1 MHIFAHQVSK
11 RIKVKEIKEMCQFN
25 YASEYVSKNLLSE
38 SVFDDFEFSL
48 LFLHINCSIFC
59 IVHKGLD

>member
-38 SVFDDFEFSL
+38 SVFDDFEFLL
-48 LFLHINCSIFC
+48 LFST
-59 IVHKGLD
+59 